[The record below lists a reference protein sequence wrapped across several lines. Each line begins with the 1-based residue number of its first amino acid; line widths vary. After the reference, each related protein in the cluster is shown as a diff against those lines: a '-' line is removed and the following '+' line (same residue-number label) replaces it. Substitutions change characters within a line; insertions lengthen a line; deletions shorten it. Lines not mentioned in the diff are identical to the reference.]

1 MILVDFDHTLAH
13 YESWEKNGA
22 SLGEP
27 VPLMLER
34 AKYWLAMGKDV
45 RIFTARAAKDNPRR
59 DGDMAAI
66 KEWCMRH
73 LGVALPV
80 QNWKDF
86 TTEAIWDD
94 LAYSV
99 EANTGRLV
107 RRLDLD
113 LDAEA
118 RASAR

>member
-1 MILVDFDHTLAH
+1 MILVDFDRTLAF

-22 SLGEP
+22 ALGEP
-27 VPLMLER
+27 IPAMLDR
-34 AKYWLAMGKDV
+34 VKYWRALGKDV
-45 RIFTARAAKDNPRR
+45 RIFTARAADSNPRKA
-59 DGDMAAI
+59 GDMARI
-66 KEWCMRH
+66 TEWCQQYV
-73 LGVALPV
+73 GEPLPI

-94 LAYSV
+94 LAFSV

-113 LDAEA
+113 VDAG
-118 RASAR
+118 